1 VEIQDHWKGNKNEK
15 ALRGD
20 ANCMLAVVRLS
31 QKFSPHRRPL
41 SGNAGGPKFDQ
52 LPMVTTFTYKSS
64 LVKIDERNFELS
76 W

>member
-1 VEIQDHWKGNKNEK
+1 
-15 ALRGD
+15 
-20 ANCMLAVVRLS
+20 MLAVVRLS
-31 QKFSPHRRPL
+31 QNFSPHRRPL